1 METIK
6 EGETAPDFT
15 LNDADGKE
23 HRLSDYLGK
32 RVVLYFYPKDDTPG
46 CTKEACTFRDDY
58 SIFIEK
64 GAAILG
70 ISPDDVKSHK
80 KFSEKYSLPFPLL
93 ADIDKTVVKSYDVWK
108 SKKFMG
114 KESLGIVRTTFVIDE
129 QGKILK
135 VFPNVN
141 VDGHSKEILELLG

>member
-108 SKKFMG
+108 PKKFMG

-135 VFPNVN
+135 VFPNVK